1 MRILVTGATG
11 FLGKHIVEH
20 YAQRSDVELILVGRN
35 QDNLKSINYDKRN
48 FRLLDLKDD
57 SSLNALFTECRFDY
71 VIHAAAKSND
81 WGEYK
86 DFYENNV
93 DVTGN
98 IIKACQKHEVKRLIH
113 ISTPSVYFEYM
124 DKEGIEEESGV
135 ADDFVND
142 YAKTKWLAEVMLATY
157 YSMEGFDFIGLR
169 PRGIYGEYD
178 QTIFPKL
185 IRLAKKGRF
194 PLINGG
200 NAVIDIT
207 YVKNVVHA
215 IDLAICAPKSASGK
229 FYNITDG
236 RPLRVKDIL
245 DQVFDKVGMSV
256 TYRKVNYHFLKA
268 VARVCEAV
276 SRVTGK
282 APLITPYSISL
293 LAFNQTLSIERAK
306 RELGYTPQYT
316 FEEGLQRFKERHDG
330 KL

>member
-1 MRILVTGATG
+1 MRILVTGSTG
-11 FLGKHIVEH
+11 FLGKHIIEH
-20 YAQRSDVELILVGRN
+20 YAERKDVELTLVGRN
-35 QDNLKSINYDKRN
+35 KDNLKSINYDESS
-48 FRLLDLKDD
+48 FRSLELKDD
-57 SSLNALFTECRFDY
+57 SSLDALFSECRFDY

-81 WGEYK
+81 WGAYE

-93 DVTGN
+93 DVTRN
-98 IIKACQKHEVKRLIH
+98 IIRACKKYEIKRLIH
-113 ISTPSVYFEYM
+113 ISTPSIYFEYA
-124 DKEGIEEESGV
+124 DKEGIEEECGV
-135 ADDFVND
+135 ADIFVND
-142 YAKTKWLAEVMLATY
+142 YAKTKWLAELMLVDAF
-157 YSMEGFDFIGLR
+157 SMGEIDFIGIR

-194 PLINGG
+194 PLLNGG

-215 IDLAICAPKSASGK
+215 IDMAIGASKRASGQ

-245 DQVFDKVGMSV
+245 DQVFEKVGMTV
-256 TYRKVNYHFLKA
+256 TYRKVNYQFLKT
-268 VARVCEAV
+268 VARLCEAV
-276 SRVTGK
+276 SKVTGN

-293 LAFNQTLSIERAK
+293 LAFNQTLSIEKAK
-306 RELGYTPQYT
+306 RELGYTPKYS

-330 KL
+330 KF